1 MSNLDKEAGSKG
13 REIAASPFVKGNIEE
28 MLSRKTPEVLTT
40 QDELFVKEYL
50 IDLNATAAW
59 IRAGG
64 NPANA
69 DKVGPRKA
77 KKGLVSIAIARAMAE
92 RSKRVGISGDRIV
105 MELAR
110 IGLGD
115 PRVLFN
121 PDGSLR
127 APTDYGAD
135 DAAMIEGIKT
145 RRIVEADSEGKM
157 VPVEIQEVK
166 LASKLGAL
174 TALGRHLGIFN
185 DKMELTV
192 TTPLSQALD
201 AAFKRTGSK
210 PLLTQQGDGED
221 ATFVEATVEDED
233 EHETEQQQP
242 QDNAELR
249 EMLGLGD

>member
-1 MSNLDKEAGSKG
+1 MSNLDEKAGSKG
-13 REIAASPFVKGNIEE
+13 REVAASPFVRGNMDQ
-28 MLSRKTPEVLTT
+28 MLKKRQPDHLTAME
-40 QDELFVKEYL
+40 ELFVKEYL

-64 NPANA
+64 DPEHAG
-69 DKVGPRKA
+69 KVGPKKA
-77 KKGLVSIAIARAMAE
+77 KSGLVAMAIARAMAE
-92 RSKRVGISGDRIV
+92 RSKRVGVNADRV
-105 MELAR
+105 VLELAK

-121 PDGSLR
+121 ADGSLR
-127 APTDYGAD
+127 APTEYNAD

-166 LASKLGAL
+166 LASKIGAL
-174 TALGRHLGIFN
+174 TQLGRHLGIFN

-192 TTPLSQALD
+192 NAPLAQALD

-210 PLLTQQGDGED
+210 PILNGDGDD
-221 ATFVEATVEDED
+221 ATYVPATVEEDDER
-233 EHETEQQQP
+233 EAQP
-242 QDNAELR
+242 QSNDELR
-249 EMLGLGD
+249 EMLGLGE

>member
-1 MSNLDKEAGSKG
+1 MSELDKEAGSKG
-13 REIAASPFVKGNIEE
+13 REIAASPFVRGNLEE
-28 MLSRKTPEVLTT
+28 MLSRKTPEMLTP

-50 IDLNATAAW
+50 VDLNATAAW

-77 KKGLVSIAIARAMAE
+77 KKGLVAMAIMRAMAE
-92 RSKRVGISGDRIV
+92 RSKRVGVSGDRIV

-127 APTDYGAD
+127 APTDYGPD

-166 LASKLGAL
+166 LASKIGAL

-192 TTPLSQALD
+192 NAPLAQALD
-201 AAFKRTGSK
+201 AAFKRTGAK
-210 PLLTQQGDGED
+210 PLLHQGNGED
-221 ATFVEATVEDED
+221 ATFVEAVVDESEDE
-233 EHETEQQQP
+233 ESVANHQP
-242 QDNAELR
+242 QDNDELR
-249 EMLGLGD
+249 AMLETGD